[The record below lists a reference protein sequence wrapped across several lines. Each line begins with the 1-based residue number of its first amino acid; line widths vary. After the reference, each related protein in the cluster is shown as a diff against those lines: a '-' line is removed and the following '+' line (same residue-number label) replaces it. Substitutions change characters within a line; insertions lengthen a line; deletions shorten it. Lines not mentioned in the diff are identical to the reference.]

1 MTFKYFNIIKNDVIT
16 ITGAGGKTSLLFFLA
31 EKLSE
36 YGKVLVTTTT
46 KIYCPFEEKYESL
59 IIGNNISTGKNK
71 NITVAGSRIE
81 DDKLHSLPYGEI
93 NNMRKNYD
101 FVLIEGD
108 GAKEKLLKEWNDYEP
123 CIPEFSTKIIGV
135 INMDILDLN
144 ISEEN
149 IHRFKLLK
157 EKFPKDINKKI
168 TSDFLQRY
176 ILSADYFKNSSKDSE
191 KYLFLMELME
201 KIISLNSKQL

>member
-1 MTFKYFNIIKNDVIT
+1 M
-16 ITGAGGKTSLLFFLA
+16 
-31 EKLSE
+31 
-36 YGKVLVTTTT
+36 
-46 KIYCPFEEKYESL
+46 
-59 IIGNNISTGKNK
+59 
-71 NITVAGSRIE
+71 
-81 DDKLHSLPYGEI
+81 
-93 NNMRKNYD
+93 
-101 FVLIEGD
+101 LIEGD

-149 IHRFKLLK
+149 IHRFELLK

-176 ILSADYFKNSSKDSE
+176 ILSADYFKN
-191 KYLFLMELME
+191 F
-201 KIISLNSKQL
+201 Q

>member
-46 KIYCPFEEKYESL
+46 KIYCPSEEKYESL
-59 IIGNNISTGKNK
+59 IIGNNISTGKSK

-81 DDKLHSLPYGEI
+81 DEKLHSLPYDEI

-108 GAKEKLLKEWNDYEP
+108 GAKEKLLK
-123 CIPEFSTKIIGV
+123 
-135 INMDILDLN
+135 
-144 ISEEN
+144 
-149 IHRFKLLK
+149 R
-157 EKFPKDINKKI
+157 
-168 TSDFLQRY
+168 
-176 ILSADYFKNSSKDSE
+176 
-191 KYLFLMELME
+191 ME
-201 KIISLNSKQL
+201 